1 MPVVELSYSRLQ
13 KLVGA
18 KATMKKISESL
29 PYLGLDIEGEN
40 GDTVRV
46 EYSPNR
52 PDYSTDIGIS
62 LGLQGLLG
70 IKTGLVP
77 LRIKK
82 SKNFSLKVDSGV
94 RKIRPFVTGIIA
106 RDGKIDD
113 SLLKQLIV
121 MQEDLHSGI
130 GRGRTKSSIGIHD
143 LDKVGFPL
151 RYTTIDHRHKFI
163 PLNSKEESTISE
175 ILQDTE
181 IGQKY
186 GFILRTSS
194 SFPVILDKNNETVS
208 FPPIINAA
216 KTTVNKDTQNI
227 FVEITGLNK
236 TDVENVL
243 SVIAVILQT
252 AGFKLESLNISGSRN
267 STPRLAERK
276 NLFEPALV
284 NKTIGRSLSSSKIV
298 SSLKRSR
305 LGAKI
310 KGKRI
315 ECTIPSYRFD
325 IFGPM
330 DLVEETVLGFG
341 IENIKPRVSPSE
353 VLGEKNEISSR
364 LKILSQSM
372 VGLGCAEALHSSL
385 TGHNVLYEA
394 TKRDPKNEIAVM
406 DSKSQEHT
414 ILRDM
419 IIPQLLDSLS
429 KNIHEPYPQ
438 RLFEIGTV
446 FSRNN
451 PIDETTSLACVIAN
465 KDANFSEAKAV
476 AQSALRSSFGITVKT
491 MTSNQPM
498 FEKGKNATIEVDG
511 KTFGVIGEISN
522 EVLENFRI
530 RVTVAAFEISLSGL
544 IFD

>member
-18 KATMKKISESL
+18 KATKKKISESL
-29 PYLGLDIEGEN
+29 PYLGLDIEGED

-77 LRIKK
+77 LRVKK
-82 SKNFSLKVDSGV
+82 SKNFSLKVDSSV

-130 GRGRTKSSIGIHD
+130 GRGRIKSSIGIHD
-143 LDKVGFPL
+143 LYKVDFPL

-175 ILQDTE
+175 ILHDTD
-181 IGQKY
+181 IGKKY
-186 GFILRTSS
+186 GFILGTGS

-243 SVIAVILQT
+243 SIIAVIFQA

-267 STPRLAERK
+267 STPRLTKRK
-276 NLFEPALV
+276 NLFEPELV
-284 NKTIGRSLSSSKIV
+284 NKTIGTSLSPSKIV

-330 DLVEETVLGFG
+330 DLVEEAVLGFG

-353 VLGEKNEISSR
+353 VLGQKNEISSR
-364 LKILSQSM
+364 LKTLSQSM
-372 VGLGCAEALHSSL
+372 VGLGCTEALHSSL
-385 TGHNVLYEA
+385 TGHNVLYGA

-446 FSRNN
+446 FSPNT

-522 EVLENFRI
+522 KVLENFRI
-530 RVTVAAFEISLSGL
+530 RATVAAFEISLSGL